1 MIPRSSH
8 SRAGNGRRGI
18 ALISVLYF
26 LVLCALTTS
35 AVLFAERSHARG
47 STDATQGAIVLASA
61 EGALYAALGS
71 WDASA
76 RARQPIGNTIAIP
89 APVNSRHEVS
99 TFVTRLTKEFFSI
112 VAEARGPAGDV
123 SRRVSL
129 LVRLP
134 AAPNRV
140 RAALV
145 SAVDVTVGPDV
156 RMLIDSATCGD
167 SAAAAVVM
175 SQTAHLTIDPA
186 VAASDQP
193 QMLRDAAADDS
204 ATYLRFGATWWNDL
218 VSAADIRLANGARV
232 APSPMVSTGSC
243 TASDSNWGDP
253 ASTESACANR
263 SPLIVAN
270 GDLTIVG
277 GAGQGAL
284 LVSGHLTIAGP
295 FTFSGQIVA
304 RRGIETLADNI
315 AISGAVYAWRTSGDS
330 AAVSAPSSNVVLT
343 HRTTLRYSGCDAWHG
358 VASWTK
364 PHRVRDRAWAELF

>member
-1 MIPRSSH
+1 MIRRGAAPPARD
-8 SRAGNGRRGI
+8 GRRGV

-47 STDATQGAIVLASA
+47 STDAMQGASVLASA
-61 EGALYAALGS
+61 EDALYAALGS

-76 RARQPIGNTIAIP
+76 RARQPIGSTIPIAV
-89 APVNSRHEVS
+89 PVNSRLDVT
-99 TFVTRLTKEFFSI
+99 TFVSRLTRELFSI
-112 VAEARGPAGDV
+112 VADARRPGGDA

-134 AAPNRV
+134 APDHV

-145 SAVDVTVGPDV
+145 SAVDVTVGPNV

-167 SAAAAVVM
+167 SGSAAVVM
-175 SQTAHLTIDPA
+175 SPSATLTLDPGIA
-186 VAASDQP
+186 VTDQP
-193 QMLRDAAADDS
+193 QMLRDSAADDS

-218 VSAADIRLANGARV
+218 ALAADIHLPNGARV
-232 APSPMVSTGSC
+232 APSPMVSGGSC
-243 TASDSNWGDP
+243 SASDSNWGDP
-253 ASTESACANR
+253 ASTASACASR
-263 SPLIVAN
+263 SPLIVAD

-284 LVSGHLTIAGP
+284 LVAGHLTIAGP

-315 AISGAVYAWRTSGDS
+315 AISGAVYAWHTSGDS
-330 AAVSAPSSNVVLT
+330 AAVSASSSSVMLT

-358 VASWTK
+358 IASWTK